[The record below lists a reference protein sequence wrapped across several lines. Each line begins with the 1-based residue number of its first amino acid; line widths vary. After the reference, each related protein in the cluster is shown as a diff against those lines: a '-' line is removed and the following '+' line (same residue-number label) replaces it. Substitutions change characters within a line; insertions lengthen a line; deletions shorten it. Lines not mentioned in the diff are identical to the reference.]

1 MERENLNKLAKVDW
15 SKNLVYVKRL
25 DKTNPKEQ
33 LLFKGFTNN
42 DEVDFLWIQPSTYYN
57 FRTFLDNLEF
67 YKNHITDKKDLEDF
81 LYDYGFYDLYLDN
94 EDSLKNEIW
103 NYLNN

>member
-1 MERENLNKLAKVDW
+1 MKSVKLKKRSD
-15 SKNLVYVKRL
+15 NLVYLVR
-25 DKTNPKEQ
+25 TNRTNLKEQ

-42 DEVDFLWIQPSTYYN
+42 EEINFLWISKGTYLN
-57 FRTFLDNLEF
+57 FKTFLDNLEF
-67 YKNHITDKKDLEDF
+67 NKNRITDKKDLEDF

>member
-1 MERENLNKLAKVDW
+1 MERENLNKLGE
-15 SKNLVYVKRL
+15 NLVYIERL
-25 DKTNPKEQ
+25 NKTNPKEQ

-42 DEVDFLWIQPSTYYN
+42 DKVDFLWISGRIYLN
-57 FRTFLDNLEF
+57 FTTFLDNLEF
-67 YKNHITDKKDLEDF
+67 NKNHITDKKDLEDF